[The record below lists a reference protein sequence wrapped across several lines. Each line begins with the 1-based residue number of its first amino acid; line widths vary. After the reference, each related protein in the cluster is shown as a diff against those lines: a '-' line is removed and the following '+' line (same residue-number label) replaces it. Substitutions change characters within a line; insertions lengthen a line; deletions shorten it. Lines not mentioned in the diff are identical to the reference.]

1 MNTYFSR
8 VRLNPTRRGTRRL
21 LASPQAL
28 HATVLGSHPDGI
40 AGESSRVLWRVDRGA
55 PHDID
60 LYVVSPSSPDFTGL
74 LEQAGWPSNTTW
86 ETTDYER
93 FLGRLV
99 MGQQWRFRVTA
110 NPVQAVKNREVGAPS
125 RGRVKP
131 HISTTHQEGWFRARS
146 GTWGFEV
153 LDLPDDA
160 STLRVEN
167 RSVSEFRRWSDGDE
181 RSRVSITRA
190 DFTGVLQVVDA
201 DKLRQHLC
209 TGMGR
214 AKAYGC
220 GLMTLAPLR

>member
-21 LASPQAL
+21 LSSPQAL
-28 HATVLGSHPDGI
+28 HAAVLGSHPHGI
-40 AGESSRVLWRVDRGA
+40 SGESSRVLWRVDRGT

-74 LEQAGWPSNTTW
+74 LEQAGWPSNITW
-86 ETTDYER
+86 EMTDYEP
-93 FLGRLV
+93 FLSRLV
-99 MGQQWRFRVTA
+99 MGQHWRFRMTA
-110 NPVQAVKNREVGAPS
+110 NPVQAVKTSVVGAPS
-125 RGRVKP
+125 RGRLKP
-131 HISTTHQEGWFRARS
+131 HISITHQEEWFRARS
-146 GTWGFEV
+146 ESWGFKV
-153 LDLPDDA
+153 LDLPDGA

-167 RSVSEFRRWSDGDE
+167 RGVSEFRRRSVGEE

-190 DFTGVLQVVDA
+190 DFAGVLQVVDA

-220 GLMTLAPLR
+220 GLMTLAPT